1 MNMRVAEIIAKR
13 DEISIAE
20 AQEMVRECRETIMH
34 SSIWEADDIIMDML
48 GLEPDYL
55 FDILYC

>member
-1 MNMRVAEIIAKR
+1 MRVAEIIAKR

-20 AQEMVRECRETIMH
+20 AQEMVDECREAIMH
-34 SSIWEADDIIMDML
+34 SSIWEADDIIMDYL

>member
-20 AQEMVRECRETIMH
+20 AQEMVRECREAIMH